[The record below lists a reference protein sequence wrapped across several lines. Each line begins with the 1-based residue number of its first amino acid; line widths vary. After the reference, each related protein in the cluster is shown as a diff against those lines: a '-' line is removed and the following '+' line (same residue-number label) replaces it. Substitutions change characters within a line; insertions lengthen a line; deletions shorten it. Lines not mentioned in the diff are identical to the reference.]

1 MITWVAILS
10 IISGGLEV
18 VFEAFAGIG
27 RLYSVSTTSAGTTVS
42 LPPFWSWF
50 VYLGASVVIG
60 LVTLVLL
67 RLSFRALVPADARF
81 SMPATLSLVALIGI
95 VLALAGWV
103 LLLGTV
109 YQAVGCA
116 GAGQPLT
123 RSCLPL
129 SVFIGSAALVAVG
142 GITTLVGIIGTLIG
156 IWRFGT
162 RHEEPLFKAAAILL
176 IFPIANIVGAILML
190 VAARSA
196 LRKVE
201 AMTAGATPPWG
212 TA

>member
-10 IISGGLEV
+10 ILSGAIGA
-18 VFEAFAGIG
+18 VFEAVGGIG
-27 RLYSVSTTSAGTTVS
+27 RLYSVSTTSTGTTVS

-60 LVTLVLL
+60 LVTLVLY
-67 RLSFRALVPADARF
+67 RMSFRALVPADARF
-81 SMPATLSLVALIGI
+81 SMPATLSVVALIGTVI
-95 VLALAGWV
+95 ALAGGV
-103 LLLGTV
+103 LLMETV

-129 SVFIGSAALVAVG
+129 SAFVGTAALVAIG
-142 GITTLVGIIGTLIG
+142 GITALVGVIGILIG
-156 IWRFGT
+156 VWRLGT
-162 RHEEPLFKAAAILL
+162 RHDEPLFKAAAILL
-176 IFPIANIVGAILML
+176 IFPFADIVGAVLML

-196 LRKVE
+196 LQKVDV
-201 AMTAGATPPWG
+201 MTAGGTPPWG
-212 TA
+212 AA